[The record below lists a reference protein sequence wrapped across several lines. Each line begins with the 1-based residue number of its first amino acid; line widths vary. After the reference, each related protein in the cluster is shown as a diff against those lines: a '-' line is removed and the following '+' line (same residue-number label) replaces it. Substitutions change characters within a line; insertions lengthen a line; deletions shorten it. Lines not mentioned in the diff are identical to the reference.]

1 MKPVLNKKSKFLLVV
16 LRMAIGWHF
25 LYESIHKL
33 TLSDWSAK
41 VFLLNAKGPFD
52 WIFHSIAENQNL
64 IVITDYLIPI
74 LLFIIG
80 LGLILGL
87 FTQISLIGG
96 MILLVI
102 FYLATPPFPGLVYNH
117 GVEGNYLIVNKNF
130 IEFLT
135 MLFLFQFNSGKV
147 MGLDRIL
154 HRKQN

>member
-25 LYESIHKL
+25 LYEAIHKL
-33 TLSDWSAK
+33 TLADWSAK

-52 WIFHSIAENQNL
+52 WIFHFIAENQNL

-74 LLFIIG
+74 ILFIIG
-80 LGLILGL
+80 FGLILGL

-117 GVEGNYLIVNKNF
+117 GVEGNYLIVNKNL
-130 IEFLT
+130 IEFLV
-135 MLFLFQFNSGKV
+135 LLLLFQFNTGQLI
-147 MGLDRIL
+147 GLDRIL
-154 HRKQN
+154 FRKKE